1 MRRKPLLL
9 QACLLAGVA
18 VGGASCVAPAPS
30 MGASSSQAMSQELEI
45 VQGRT
50 LRYGGQAVLGFVD
63 VFEAG
68 KASLDLWHEGEK
80 LWLARLQVGR
90 GDIFPVGGHFLRV
103 AELLEADEGTRARLR
118 LDEVAD
124 AGGLRAADA
133 THPVLVEGGVL
144 EVGLSR
150 VAFAGEPAAGHAPVE
165 VWPKVQKREKVA
177 PADLERSE
185 LAVGGTLAF
194 GNRRLQVVRI
204 QPRAGEV
211 LGYVEFEVL
220 P

>member
-1 MRRKPLLL
+1 MRGKPLFL
-9 QACLLAGVA
+9 QACLLAGVV
-18 VGGASCVAPAPS
+18 VGGASCAAAPPS
-30 MGASSSQAMSQELEI
+30 MGVSSSQAMSQDLEI

-50 LRYGGQAVLGFVD
+50 LRYGEQAVLGFVD

-68 KASLDLWHEGEK
+68 KASVDLWQDGEK
-80 LWLARLQVGR
+80 LWLARLQLGR
-90 GDIFPVGGHFLRV
+90 GDIFPAGGHFLRIADLQA
-103 AELLEADEGTRARLR
+103 AEDGTRARLR

-124 AGGLRAADA
+124 AGGLQAAGA
-133 THPVLVEGGVL
+133 AHPVLVEGGVL

-150 VAFAGEPAAGHAPVE
+150 VALAGEPAPDRVAVE
-165 VWPKVQKREKVA
+165 VWPKVQLRGQVA

-185 LAVGGTLAF
+185 LAVGATLDF
-194 GNRRLQVVRI
+194 GYRRLQVVRI

>member
-1 MRRKPLLL
+1 MRSKSLLL
-9 QACLLAGVA
+9 QACLLAGIA
-18 VGGASCVAPAPS
+18 VGGGSCAVAAPS
-30 MGASSSQAMSQELEI
+30 TGVSSGQAMSQELEI

-63 VFEAG
+63 VFDAG

-90 GDIFPVGGHFLRV
+90 GDIFPAGGHFLRV
-103 AELLEADEGTRARLR
+103 ADLQAAEDGARARLR

-124 AGGLRAADA
+124 AGGLQPADA
-133 THPVLVEGGVL
+133 MHPVLVEGGVL

-150 VAFAGEPAAGHAPVE
+150 VALAGEPASGGVAVE
-165 VWPKVQKREKVA
+165 AWPKVQMREKVS
-177 PADLERSE
+177 PEDLERSE
-185 LAVGGTLAF
+185 LSVGTTLAF
-194 GNRRLQVVRI
+194 GHRRLQVVRI